1 MGQLSEEE
9 RAEMQQ
15 MSPEERQAFMQE
27 QFGEDGPPEGMGRG
41 GGAGTAGGARAM
53 SIQGEVLEID
63 AETITIAIEDGGSQ
77 TFYLD
82 DATTIAYA
90 EGTSGELAAGQTV
103 QLMGEPEADGVAS
116 ATLVVV
122 VE

>member
-1 MGQLSEEE
+1 
-9 RAEMQQ
+9 
-15 MSPEERQAFMQE
+15 
-27 QFGEDGPPEGMGRG
+27 
-41 GGAGTAGGARAM
+41 M

-122 VE
+122 VR